1 MQYLSRK
8 ICIIYY
14 PYMDYL
20 LPKLLKSNR
29 TSPSYFKRC
38 NYIKHEVSKRIQP
51 NLAKNIPNLV
61 K

>member
-1 MQYLSRK
+1 
-8 ICIIYY
+8 
-14 PYMDYL
+14 MDYL

-51 NLAKNIPNLV
+51 NLAKKYTKSGKVVNL
-61 K
+61 KALHP